1 MHQSRLK
8 PSSTPPMADTAARL
22 RYAGEERPVAVKQK
36 VWEDSVAHPKHARA
50 ERGTRG
56 ATEKH
61 VVDHCRHGGVGCH
74 RRWRSNICIGG
85 MDQSKV
91 HRAPEQHGKDE
102 TRLERLRKLP
112 KFAGHEEASSAAMLP
127 AVRKKD
133 GAQRNSTKSGT

>member
-1 MHQSRLK
+1 
-8 PSSTPPMADTAARL
+8 MADTVMRL

-50 ERGTRG
+50 ERGTGG
-56 ATEKH
+56 ATEKL

-112 KFAGHEEASSAAMLP
+112 ELAGHEEASSTTLRP
-127 AVRKKD
+127 AVRKND
-133 GAQRNSTKSGT
+133 GVQRFSAKSSI